1 MVTLRFFLMII
12 RNAAGTMQFWIYY
25 NLVKVFNFKR
35 LLMMLNSYDAFTIAS
50 CIKLLQNGQNGEK
63 IARSL
68 A

>member
-1 MVTLRFFLMII
+1 MVTLRFFDDYKK
-12 RNAAGTMQFWIYY
+12 RSRRTMQFWIYY
-25 NLVKVFNFKR
+25 NFVKVFNFKR

-50 CIKLLQNGQNGEK
+50 CIKLLQSGEK